1 MPNIWHP
8 FYPCGE
14 GPFPTSLS
22 PLEDLQKVVVRASQ
36 GNGGKFVGNEQ
47 PAQVPPNVDGQSPK
61 DPLFPPVQ
69 SPEFHQV
76 HLEVVV

>member
-1 MPNIWHP
+1 MARAQSSTFSDFAVTPRTP
-8 FYPCGE
+8 AE
-14 GPFPTSLS
+14 GGGKSES
-22 PLEDLQKVVVRASQ
+22 RKW
-36 GNGGKFVGNEQ
+36 GKFVGNEQ